1 MKITE
6 CPRDAIQGIK
16 HFIPTEAKAR
26 YLNELLRAG
35 FDRIDF
41 GSFVSPKAIPQLA
54 DTAEVFK
61 LLDPG
66 ATNGKLLAIVAN
78 EQGALNACA
87 FPEISYLGFPFSISE
102 TFQHR
107 NTGSGITESFEQVKA
122 IQQLCSDHGKEL
134 IIYISMAFGNP
145 YGDTWNAEIVMQW
158 VDMLSQLGIKEF
170 SLADTVGIATPA
182 QVICLFSHLIPSYPF
197 LDFGAHLHTRK
208 DAWKEKAEAAFNA
221 GCQRFDTAIAGF
233 GGCPLAG
240 DELIGNMPTDKLL
253 GFLQEKGV
261 TPCVT
266 KSTIENLESS
276 FQQLIQN

>member
-16 HFIPTEAKAR
+16 HFIPTAAKAR
-26 YLNELLRAG
+26 YLNELLWAG

-54 DTAEVFK
+54 DTAEVLK

-66 ATNGKLLAIVAN
+66 AANGKLLAIVAN
-78 EQGALNACA
+78 ERGAMSACA

-107 NTGSGITESFEQVKA
+107 NTGSGIAESFERVKA
-122 IQQLCSDHGKEL
+122 IQRLCSDHGKEL

-145 YGDTWNAEIVMQW
+145 YGDAWNATIVMQW
-158 VDMLSQLGIKEF
+158 IDQLSQLGIKEF
-170 SLADTVGIATPA
+170 SLADTVGMATPA
-182 QVICLFSHLIPSYPF
+182 QISCLFYCLIPAYPF

-208 DAWKEKAEAAFNA
+208 ETWKEKAEAAFNA
-221 GCQRFDTAIAGF
+221 GCQRFDTAISGF
-233 GGCPLAG
+233 GGCPMAG
-240 DELIGNMPTDKLL
+240 DELTGNMPTDKLL
-253 GFLQEKGV
+253 DFLQEKGV
-261 TPCVT
+261 TSGVSQ
-266 KSTIENLESS
+266 STIKQLELS
-276 FQQLIQN
+276 FQQLIEN